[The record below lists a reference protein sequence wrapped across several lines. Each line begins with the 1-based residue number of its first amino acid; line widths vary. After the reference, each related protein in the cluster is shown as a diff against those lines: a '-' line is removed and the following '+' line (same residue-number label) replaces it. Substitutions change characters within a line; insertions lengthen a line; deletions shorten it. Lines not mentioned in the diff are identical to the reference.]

1 MAPDLSDKAK
11 KRMMDK
17 VKAIR
22 SQIDSRYV
30 DDEHRRF
37 CKSSGDETFSRV
49 PEFKT
54 GVVSLEFPRLD
65 GPSYIRSAMALAY
78 PIKWTP
84 RKLEIDTFSHSLLDP
99 VFQAMPG
106 YVKGDMSDLIDMEWY
121 NACLSYLRTLG
132 RLDFIIVMDYTYNGA
147 SFTNGN
153 GAMNLQRQR
162 EIDIEDE
169 KDGYVKPLSKYVDPL
184 WPAVVRLCER
194 GLNGRP
200 FDKLDA
206 GDLFRKRP
214 DVQELRAALASH
226 LSARAQDK
234 EVETPVGK
242 PLAEELAALSSWEQV
257 VRKITTLDHRFMD
270 ILYLLSKWV
279 YKHLDLSFKK
289 NYVLTTYAEEL
300 ARILREAPPLRRE
313 MVVYRG
319 VTNEYYMP
327 RKGTRDVFQNPYP
340 VSVSIDPS
348 VAVKFLYDEYFTASQ
363 FDKTRDCC
371 IKVIHVL
378 PGTPALC
385 LWPIGGH
392 EDQKE
397 IVLPPGTNYLIKS
410 HRLRNIVVEV
420 PTFTQG
426 KAVRGEVCWDE
437 MVKRK
442 ARNPKFEKMF
452 PRKWVTEIY
461 VDGTAAAIRS
471 RSTRDPQTWRSNASK
486 ALKNVP
492 WETLGSTPVSDGNA
506 LGLFLANCNVAVKTG
521 VWTPVSRQIRSMK
534 SSGVIGL
541 DAESSLLTFVDT
553 WFKPVGQPG
562 LSAREQMRSLVEKIS
577 SIVPLPSHK

>member
-1 MAPDLSDKAK
+1 MAPELSDKAK

-65 GPSYIRSAMALAY
+65 RPSYIRSAMALAY

-169 KDGYVKPLSKYVDPL
+169 KDGYVKPLSKDCAPL
-184 WPAVVRLCER
+184 WRVTCR
-194 GLNGRP
+194 
-200 FDKLDA
+200 
-206 GDLFRKRP
+206 
-214 DVQELRAALASH
+214 
-226 LSARAQDK
+226 RAQDK

-257 VRKITTLDHRFMD
+257 VRKIATLDHRFMD
-270 ILYLLSKWV
+270 ILYLLSKWI
-279 YKHLDLSFKK
+279 YSHLDLSFKK

-300 ARILREAPPLRRE
+300 GRILREAPPVGRE

-340 VSVSIDPS
+340 VSVSIDPPWRS
-348 VAVKFLYDEYFTASQ
+348 NS
-363 FDKTRDCC
+363 
-371 IKVIHVL
+371 
-378 PGTPALC
+378 
-385 LWPIGGH
+385 W
-392 EDQKE
+392 
-397 IVLPPGTNYLIKS
+397 
-410 HRLRNIVVEV
+410 
-420 PTFTQG
+420 

-442 ARNPKFEKMF
+442 ARDPKYEKMF

-541 DAESSLLTFVDT
+541 DTENSLLTFVDT
-553 WFKPVGQPG
+553 WFKPVGQAG

>member
-1 MAPDLSDKAK
+1 
-11 KRMMDK
+11 MMDK

-169 KDGYVKPLSKYVDPL
+169 KDGYVKPLSNST
-184 WPAVVRLCER
+184 RR
-194 GLNGRP
+194 G
-200 FDKLDA
+200 
-206 GDLFRKRP
+206 
-214 DVQELRAALASH
+214 
-226 LSARAQDK
+226 
-234 EVETPVGK
+234 
-242 PLAEELAALSSWEQV
+242 
-257 VRKITTLDHRFMD
+257 I
-270 ILYLLSKWV
+270 
-279 YKHLDLSFKK
+279 
-289 NYVLTTYAEEL
+289 
-300 ARILREAPPLRRE
+300 
-313 MVVYRG
+313 
-319 VTNEYYMP
+319 
-327 RKGTRDVFQNPYP
+327 
-340 VSVSIDPS
+340 
-348 VAVKFLYDEYFTASQ
+348 
-363 FDKTRDCC
+363 C